1 MTSPTP
7 SVDPRPAAV
16 LMWMTYI
23 IGGVGGAVGFYTVM
37 QDPPSLALSA
47 ILAVAI
53 PGFLSFLRHGVFNRS
68 DAVRGGW
75 DYGHRNNFQVEVGL
89 ANLAWGL
96 FALLAVIL
104 DWGMAAVASSFLIS
118 GLYFVAV
125 TVFIIVGRDVGTRRV
140 GPLIGIGSWGLI
152 MVVLGVLGMAAR

>member
-1 MTSPTP
+1 
-7 SVDPRPAAV
+7 
-16 LMWMTYI
+16 MWLTYI
-23 IGGVGGAVGFYTVM
+23 IGGVGGAIGFYTVS
-37 QDPPSLALSA
+37 QDPPSLALAA

-53 PGFLSFLRHGVFNRS
+53 PGLLSFLRHGVFNRS

-75 DYGHRNNFQVEVGL
+75 DFGRRNNFQVEVGL

-104 DWGMAAVASSFLIS
+104 DWGMAAIASSFLIS

-125 TVFIIVGRDVGTRRV
+125 TVFIIVGRDTVTRRV
-140 GPLIGIGSWGLI
+140 GPLIGIGSWGVI
-152 MVVLGVLGMAAR
+152 MVVLGALGMAAR